1 MLLLACYYCTQKWR
15 EEEEERVILKHAQS
29 LLPVDIFCYAE
40 GPGIVAH
47 HWASPREAVVSF
59 AARDNAGLNCCVGIR
74 PPVFTQHRRR
84 ACAPKKPRILGRLF
98 GRPDQLP
105 QPGVKCDLL
114 AKCCKPCMRSENK
127 RLFIGPPTVL
137 HCWALA
143 LPTAPSWAKR
153 WKASTQVWLT
163 GTVIKWIM
171 L

>member
-59 AARDNAGLNCCVGIR
+59 SARDNAGLNCCVGIR

-84 ACAPKKPRILGRLF
+84 ACAPKKPVYWADCSGVPTNYRSLVWNVIYWRSAASPACALKTSACLLV
-98 GRPDQLP
+98 RPRSCIAERWRFPPPRRGQNVERHRHKSDW
-105 QPGVKCDLL
+105 PGQWL
-114 AKCCKPCMRSENK
+114 SE
-127 RLFIGPPTVL
+127 
-137 HCWALA
+137 
-143 LPTAPSWAKR
+143 
-153 WKASTQVWLT
+153 
-163 GTVIKWIM
+163 
-171 L
+171 